1 MDTFWT
7 PELRSVDYAGVD
19 FRLTTMILGQGAS
32 VSESG
37 QLQYYILP
45 LNTQPL

>member
-19 FRLTTMILGQGAS
+19 FRLTTMILGQG
-32 VSESG
+32 G
-37 QLQYYILP
+37 IGF
-45 LNTQPL
+45 

>member
-19 FRLTTMILGQGAS
+19 FTVISRTPQEPAGK
-32 VSESG
+32 E
-37 QLQYYILP
+37 
-45 LNTQPL
+45 LN